1 MAEPVD
7 WPALMR
13 LGLGVLRLPPDAFW
27 SMTPGELRR
36 ALEGA
41 GVMPAP
47 GRAMDRGRLAEL
59 MAAFPDGGAGARILA
74 GAPLPEGVAAAGT
87 RPAAAIA
94 EPGAGAARDGGTKG
108 ERDEHR

>member
-41 GVMPAP
+41 GVVPA
-47 GRAMDRGRLAEL
+47 GGLAMGRGRLAEL
-59 MAAFPDGGAGARILA
+59 MTIFPDGSPDGGAA
-74 GAPLPEGVAAAGT
+74 GRTQDRAPPPEGVAAAGT
-87 RPAAAIA
+87 CPAAAF
-94 EPGAGAARDGGTKG
+94 GGMDAGVARG
-108 ERDEHR
+108 R

>member
-41 GVMPAP
+41 GVVPA
-47 GRAMDRGRLAEL
+47 GDQAIGRGRLAEL
-59 MAAFPDGGAGARILA
+59 MAAFPDVGAAGRILNSA
-74 GAPLPEGVAAAGT
+74 QPPEGAAVAG
-87 RPAAAIA
+87 RPPAAAVRV
-94 EPGAGAARDGGTKG
+94 AGAAAEADGGH
-108 ERDEHR
+108 DEIR

>member
-13 LGLGVLRLPPDAFW
+13 LGLGLLRLPPDAFW

-41 GVMPAP
+41 GVIAAD
-47 GRAMDRGRLAEL
+47 GRAMDRDRLAEL
-59 MAAFPDGGAGARILA
+59 MAAFPDAM
-74 GAPLPEGVAAAGT
+74 AAAGD
-87 RPAAAIA
+87 RRAAGAAAS
-94 EPGAGAARDGGTKG
+94 GAGAARAGYAEG
-108 ERDEHR
+108 ERDEHG

>member
-41 GVMPAP
+41 GIVPA
-47 GRAMDRGRLAEL
+47 GGQVMDRGRLAEL
-59 MAAFPDGGAGARILA
+59 MAAFPDGGAEARPRT
-74 GAPLPEGVAAAGT
+74 GAPPPEGAG
-87 RPAAAIA
+87 
-94 EPGAGAARDGGTKG
+94 GGG
-108 ERDEHR
+108 EHPPPPP